1 MDGFSDHERRNYA
14 VLLLGRGERG
24 EFTRKLTA
32 VTVMPAVIE
41 GD

>member
-1 MDGFSDHERRNYA
+1 MAGFSDHERWNYA

-32 VTVMPAVIE
+32 MTVMPEVNE